1 MAPLDFAAEWEHKK
15 ELVEA
20 ALERYLP
27 PEDTYPPLIHRAM
40 RYSVLAGGKRL
51 RPVLVLAAAEAV
63 GGQALRVLPAACAL
77 EVLHTYSL
85 IHDDLPAMDND
96 DLRRGRPT
104 SHRVFGEAAA
114 ILTGDALLTLAFRLL
129 TLCATEEGLPAE
141 AVVRVI
147 GEVAN
152 LAGSTGLIGGQ
163 VVDTLTAPEEM
174 NGATLEYVHRHKTGA
189 LYRAAVRTGAILG
202 GASEGELRALTA
214 YAEHLGLAF
223 QIVDD
228 ILDVEGRTEVLG
240 KTAGSDRRNRKQ
252 TYPLMYG
259 LTAAR
264 EMAATLGARAVASLQ
279 EFGPRGVFLCGVVD
293 FVLRREF

>member
-1 MAPLDFAAEWEHKK
+1 MDFAAEWQRKK
-15 ELVEA
+15 EQVEA

-27 PEDTYPPLIHRAM
+27 PEDAYPPLIHRAM

-63 GGQALRVLPAACAL
+63 GGEAEQVLPAACAL
-77 EVLHTYSL
+77 EVLHTYTL
-85 IHDDLPAMDND
+85 VHDDLPAMDND

-114 ILTGDALLTLAFRLL
+114 ILAGDALLTLAFKLL
-129 TLCATEEGLPAE
+129 TLCATEKGLPA
-141 AVVRVI
+141 AVVVRAI
-147 GEVAN
+147 DEVAD
-152 LAGSTGLIGGQ
+152 LAGSSGLIGGQ
-163 VVDTLTAPEEM
+163 VVDTLTTPDEM

-214 YAEHLGLAF
+214 YADHLGLAF

-252 TYPLMYG
+252 TYPVLYSVA
-259 LTAAR
+259 AAR
-264 EMAATLGARAVASLQ
+264 ERAAALGAQAVASLQ
-279 EFGPRGVFLCGVVD
+279 DFGPRGAFLCGVVD